1 MEEENNEEMV
11 DVNVWEFSLDEEE
24 IDEMIEKLKQLKNT
38 KTNFSFDVDEENELL
53 VNYQDLEDES
63 IEEDEE

>member
-1 MEEENNEEMV
+1 MV